1 MSAPIGIGIIG
12 VGRAGIR
19 HARACVQI
27 PIWYGDSA
35 INLNRV
41 VCADVNA
48 PLAKRVAARLGFA
61 TWADDWRLVIADP
74 RVDAVAIATP
84 NCDHLEIVEAAA
96 HAGKHILCEKPL
108 GISPAETA
116 AAAKAVKAAG
126 IVFMVGY
133 NYRCVPAVAHA
144 ADMVASG
151 EIGNVTHYRGRYFQ
165 DDGADVKA
173 PMAWR
178 YRRAEA
184 GFGTLADLMTHA
196 IDTAHFVIGPIAST
210 VASQATFT
218 TQRRL
223 EGPPGEAGAM
233 GTVENEDYVGA
244 LVRFANG
251 ARGSLEACRI
261 IYGPTN
267 ENSFELNGSKGSIK
281 WSLERMHEM
290 QIHLSGEEDSGYA
303 RVLARAGH
311 GDHGAF
317 NPGAGNGPSLM
328 DLKTIEF
335 HRFLLAVLGRAKPSP
350 DINDALAVARV
361 QASMIRSWQSGRWE
375 PVGPI

>member
-12 VGRAGIR
+12 VGRAGLR
-19 HARACVQI
+19 HVRACAQI
-27 PIWYGDSA
+27 PLWYGDSD
-35 INLNRV
+35 INLERV
-41 VCADVNA
+41 VCADVNGPVA
-48 PLAKRVAARLGFA
+48 QRVASQLGFT
-61 TWADDWRLVIADP
+61 TWTDDWRAVVADP
-74 RVDAVAIATP
+74 KVDAVAIATP

-96 HAGKHILCEKPL
+96 AEGKHILCEKPV
-108 GISPAETA
+108 GKSPAETA
-116 AAAKAVKAAG
+116 AAAEAVTAAG
-126 IVFMVGY
+126 VVFMVGY

-144 ADMVASG
+144 ADLVAG
-151 EIGNVTHYRGRYFQ
+151 GQVGNPTHYRGRYFSA
-165 DDGADVKA
+165 DGASDKA
-173 PMAWR
+173 PLAWR
-178 YRRAEA
+178 YRRAES
-184 GFGTLADLMTHA
+184 GYGTLSDLMTHA
-196 IDTAHFVIGPIAST
+196 IDTAHFVIGPIAAT

-223 EGPPGEAGAM
+223 EGSPGEAGAM

-251 ARGSLEACRI
+251 AHGSLEACRI
-261 IYGPTN
+261 IFGPTN
-267 ENSFELNGSKGSIK
+267 ENAFELNGSKGSIK

-290 QIHLSGEEDSGYA
+290 QIHLLGQEDCGYA

-317 NPGAGNGPSLM
+317 NPRPGNGPSLM

-361 QASMIRSWQSGRWE
+361 QASMARSWQSGRWE
-375 PVGPI
+375 PVVPI